1 VSQNLNGK
9 GPAFHD
15 RAEMRDLQME
25 SDIQS
30 LGHRVTIVSILIPCL
45 FCVVLVF
52 AYLDMRQRLSQIQN
66 IESTNVQALYA
77 DVLDKVESLS
87 GKYKDIE
94 QSLLARLEALE
105 KSSSSID
112 EDLKENRQKIKEL
125 VLSKGDKKALE
136 KMARDRLKGI
146 GDRLSSLQED
156 MATYRSTVEDS
167 LSNITNK
174 LEKETTDLTAYRKDF
189 QVWKDRIA
197 GVSQAVEAVHRKG
210 LQLDLAFK
218 LLSEAKV
225 DKKKW
230 DAFLKEEKEWKVPW
244 EEKIQFLEND
254 MLSLEKQLIRL
265 RARYIH
271 GADDSKLQPGDESPE
286 KTLQPAPG
294 GIIEQDISQ

>member
-1 VSQNLNGK
+1 MSQNLNGK

-30 LGHRVTIVSILIPCL
+30 LGHRVTIVSVLIPCL

-189 QVWKDRIA
+189 QAWKDRIA

-286 KTLQPAPG
+286 KTLQPVPG